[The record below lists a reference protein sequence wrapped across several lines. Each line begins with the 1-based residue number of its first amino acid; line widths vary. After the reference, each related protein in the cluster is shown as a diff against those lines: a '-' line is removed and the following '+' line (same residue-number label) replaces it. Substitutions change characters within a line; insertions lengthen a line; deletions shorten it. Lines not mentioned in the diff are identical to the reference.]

1 MTIWERGLYTI
12 KKIIIITLIFLI
24 SVLECVIYIKE
35 KNIKKQQLLDMT
47 LTDINKKEEEIK
59 TYKDQLEEYKEIKQQ
74 SEAQAVKIEEQEIT
88 LEELKKELENKK
100 VQLDNIE
107 NQIKNH
113 K

>member
-12 KKIIIITLIFLI
+12 KKIIITLIILI